1 MIKAAILT
9 ISSTR
14 TKEND
19 LSGQALQDLLKDKQ
33 YHVLSRD
40 IVKDD
45 IEQIK
50 NKLIYYSEELNI
62 DLVLT
67 TGGTGLGSRDVTPE
81 ATSQVIEQPVL
92 GISEIM
98 RIKGFEKTDR
108 AVLSRG
114 ISGIKG
120 KTLIINLPGSPKGV
134 QESFKIIKK
143 IIPHAIDM
151 IKGMGH

>member
-1 MIKAAILT
+1 MIKVAILT

-19 LSGQALQDLLKDKQ
+19 LSGKALQDLLKDKQ
-33 YHVLSRD
+33 YQVLSCD
-40 IVKDD
+40 IVNDD
-45 IEQIK
+45 IDQIK
-50 NKLIYYSEELNI
+50 NKLIHYSEELNI

-67 TGGTGLGSRDVTPE
+67 TGGTGLGPKDITPE
-81 ATSQVIEQPVL
+81 ATARIIERPVP
-92 GISEIM
+92 GISEII
-98 RIKGFEKTDR
+98 RIKGFKKTDR

-134 QESFKIIKK
+134 QESFKLIKK

-151 IKGMGH
+151 IKGRGH